1 MPSPLGV
8 WHMGNLI
15 SFLSAIL
22 CGPLIGAFVCAVGA
36 GLFDVW
42 NPLWGSRFIIYAPAT
57 LIIRGTM
64 GYVVG
69 KIAYRKENQDIF
81 IPAALIAGHIWK
93 NAGYFL
99 YDYYLYGAA
108 AFLDL
113 TSLTVK
119 SLFEIFLTFII
130 IKAVSRVLGRSYI
143 V

>member
-1 MPSPLGV
+1 
-8 WHMGNLI
+8 MGNLI

-22 CGPLIGAFVCAVGA
+22 CGPVIGAFVCAVGA

-57 LIIRGTM
+57 LVIRGSM
-64 GYVVG
+64 GYIVG
-69 KIAYRKENQDIF
+69 KIAYRRGNQSIA
-81 IPAALIAGHIWK
+81 IPAALLAGHVWK
-93 NAGYFL
+93 NVGYFL

-119 SLFEIFLTFII
+119 SVFEIVLTFLVIQS
-130 IKAVSRVLGRSYI
+130 VRRVLGRNYI

>member
-1 MPSPLGV
+1 
-8 WHMGNLI
+8 MGNLI

-22 CGPLIGAFVCAVGA
+22 CGPVIGAFVCAVGA

-57 LIIRGTM
+57 LVIRGSM
-64 GYVVG
+64 GYLVG
-69 KIAYRKENQDIF
+69 KIAYRRESQSLA
-81 IPAALIAGHIWK
+81 IPVALLAGHVWK

-113 TSLTVK
+113 TGLTVK
-119 SLFEIFLTFII
+119 SVFEIVLTFLLIQG
-130 IKAVSRVLGRSYI
+130 VRRGLGRNYI